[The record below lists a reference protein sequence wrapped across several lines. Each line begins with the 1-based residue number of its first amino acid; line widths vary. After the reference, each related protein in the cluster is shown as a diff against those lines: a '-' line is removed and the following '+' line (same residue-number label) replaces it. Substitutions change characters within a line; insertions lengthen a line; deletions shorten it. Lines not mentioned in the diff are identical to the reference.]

1 MPSSD
6 SILPNVNSITVTDPE
21 IHDSEQS
28 NQKSKI
34 DKNEENQDSTVEQFP
49 VTPEQIGEP
58 VSEME
63 VPEPEKPVLEHVA
76 SDSLAVPT
84 EPVQNPVQEPVA
96 AQEPPA
102 PPIVETPEPKPI
114 IEPSVAPEAT
124 PVMAPMQTTT
134 SPSPEVPSA
143 TNESIEHKE
152 EIQHTTPAVV
162 GEAEPTPAVAPTTQE
177 LPTPEHA
184 QHEQKYT
191 DGIPERVLALTKEEL
206 DAARRLW
213 AREHIGEAQKASR
226 DSRKK
231 RMNEAMNEIEK
242 IVKKTPDSRI
252 HSIANEI
259 GLSEKLTSS
268 YVEKLVAAGRIK
280 GRGNTGN
287 RRYY

>member
-1 MPSSD
+1 MP
-6 SILPNVNSITVTDPE
+6 
-21 IHDSEQS
+21 
-28 NQKSKI
+28 
-34 DKNEENQDSTVEQFP
+34 EENPLGDEGTKTPTDGMSNESEAQIDEVYVESASVP
-49 VTPEQIGEP
+49 VPIAPEQIGQP

-63 VPEPEKPVLEHVA
+63 VPEPEKPVQEHVA
-76 SDSLAVPT
+76 SDSPAVPS
-84 EPVQNPVQEPVA
+84 EPVQDPAQEPIT

-102 PPIVETPEPKPI
+102 PLVVETPESKPI
-114 IEPSVAPEAT
+114 SEPSVAPEVAPVAT
-124 PVMAPMQTTT
+124 PKQTTT
-134 SPSPEVPSA
+134 PPTTELPSA
-143 TNESIEHKE
+143 INEPIELKE
-152 EIQHTTPAVV
+152 NIQHTTPAVV
-162 GEAEPTPAVAPTTQE
+162 GEVEKTPAVAPTTQE
-177 LPTPEHA
+177 LPTPEPA

-191 DGIPERVLALTKEEL
+191 DGIPERVLALTTEEL

>member
-63 VPEPEKPVLEHVA
+63 VPEPEKPVQEHVA
-76 SDSLAVPT
+76 SDSPAVPS
-84 EPVQNPVQEPVA
+84 EPVQNPVQEPIA
-96 AQEPPA
+96 AQGPPA
-102 PPIVETPEPKPI
+102 PPIVETPESKSNNEPPAAPKVTP
-114 IEPSVAPEAT
+114 VAT
-124 PVMAPMQTTT
+124 PAQTTT
-134 SPSPEVPSA
+134 PSSPEVPTA
-143 TNESIEHKE
+143 TNEPIELKE
-152 EIQHTTPAVV
+152 EIQHTTPVVV
-162 GEAEPTPAVAPTTQE
+162 GEAEPTPAVAPTTEE
-177 LPTPEHA
+177 LPTPDPA
-184 QHEQKYT
+184 KHEQKYAE
-191 DGIPERVLALTKEEL
+191 GIPERVLALTKEEL

-226 DSRKK
+226 ESRKK

-242 IVKKTPDSRI
+242 IVKKTPASRI